1 MANSHCNFTAEIIFK
16 VGKCREPNICFFTD
30 FKHLIIF
37 TSPSIISKQIII
49 IRFTCTISGTIGNIT
64 GHSYS
69 KTNCHIS
76 LQVLNPEDRAQY
88 PQYKQI
94 TIRCQVHICNITRPR
109 IVPALE

>member
-1 MANSHCNFTAEIIFK
+1 MANSPQFTAEINFE
-16 VGKCREPNICFFTD
+16 VGKFRAPNICFFTD
-30 FKHLIIF
+30 YKHLIIF
-37 TSPSIISKQIII
+37 TSLSIIPKQIII
-49 IRFTCTISGTIGNIT
+49 IRFTCTISGTVGNYT

-69 KTNCHIS
+69 KINCHIS

-94 TIRCQVHICNITRPR
+94 TIRCQVHIWNITRPR